1 MDEEIKLS
9 SEEWD
14 KFYESQGSKYF
25 QLESEILAAHGE
37 DQKTLLYKILNSTTQ
52 LIQVIGVVAGFG
64 FTGLGYVNN
73 LPLFFVGEFLLFLA
87 IFIGLF
93 WTQKIYKSN
102 FAGTNTEVERV
113 KGLFRDRF
121 GTFKKIYDKA
131 LSATEKGEEIKI
143 PHSLMS
149 ELMKKNN
156 EFLEKYQKKEA
167 EKKEWEPLPLLMVI
181 FVVGGISLLLSFMYA
196 CEIL

>member
-1 MDEEIKLS
+1 MNEDEVKLS

-14 KFYESQGSKYF
+14 QFYENQGSRYF

-64 FTGLGYVNN
+64 FTGLGSVKN
-73 LPLFFVGEFLLFLA
+73 LPLFFAGEFLLFVA

-102 FAGTNTEVERV
+102 FSGTNAEVERV
-113 KGLFRDRF
+113 KGLFKDRF
-121 GTFKKIYDKA
+121 NTFKKIYDKA

-143 PHSLMS
+143 SQSLMS

-156 EFLEKYQKKEA
+156 DFLENYQKKET
-167 EKKEWEPLPLLMVI
+167 EKKEWEPLPLLMFI
-181 FVVGGISLLLSFMYA
+181 FVVGGIGLLLSFVVS
-196 CEIL
+196 C

>member
-1 MDEEIKLS
+1 MNNKEITM
-9 SEEWD
+9 SEHNWD
-14 KFYESQGSKYF
+14 TFYESQGSRYLR
-25 QLESEILAAHGE
+25 LESEILGAHGK

-64 FTGLGYVNN
+64 FTGLGYVKNS
-73 LPLFFVGEFLLFLA
+73 PLFFVGESLFFVA

-102 FAGTNTEVERV
+102 FTNTNKEVERV
-113 KGLFRDRF
+113 KGIFKDRF
-121 GTFKKIYDKA
+121 DVFKQIYDRA

-143 PHSLMS
+143 SLSLLS

-156 EFLEKYQKKEA
+156 EFLENYKSKGV
-167 EKKEWEPLPLLMVI
+167 EKKEWEPLPLLMI
-181 FVVGGISLLLSFMYA
+181 FFVFGGISLLLSFLYG
-196 CEIL
+196 C

>member
-1 MDEEIKLS
+1 MNEDEVKLS

-14 KFYESQGSKYF
+14 QFYENQGSRYF

-64 FTGLGYVNN
+64 FTGLGSVKN
-73 LPLFFVGEFLLFLA
+73 LPLFFAGEFLLFVA

-102 FAGTNTEVERV
+102 FAGTNAEVERV
-113 KGLFRDRF
+113 KGIFKDRF
-121 GTFKKIYDKA
+121 DTFKKIYDKA

-143 PHSLMS
+143 PQSLMS
-149 ELMKKNN
+149 DLMKKNN
-156 EFLEKYQKKEA
+156 EFLEKYQKKEVI
-167 EKKEWEPLPLLMVI
+167 KKEWEPLPLLMFI
-181 FVVGGISLLLSFMYA
+181 FATGGVSLLLSFVIP
-196 CEIL
+196 C

>member
-1 MDEEIKLS
+1 MDKEIKLS
-9 SEEWD
+9 PEEWD

-25 QLESEILAAHGE
+25 QLESEILSAHGE

-64 FTGLGYVNN
+64 FAGLGYVKN
-73 LPLFFVGEFLLFLA
+73 LPLFFAGEFLLFVA

-102 FAGTNTEVERV
+102 FSSTNAEVEWV
-113 KGLFRDRF
+113 KGLFKGRF
-121 GTFKKIYDKA
+121 DTFKKIYDRV
-131 LSATEKGEEIKI
+131 LSATERGEEIKI
-143 PHSLMS
+143 PQTLLS

-156 EFLEKYQKKEA
+156 EFLENYQKKEDK
-167 EKKEWEPLPLLMVI
+167 KKEWEPLPLLMFI
-181 FVVGGISLLLSFMYA
+181 FAIGGVSLLLSFVIY
-196 CEIL
+196 C